1 MRAVVA
7 GSTGLIGSFLLDG
20 LEQNDNWTEIQ
31 VISRRSID
39 LPTKFI
45 MRTWDDPLTDVE
57 VAFCAL
63 GTTIKTAG
71 SRKAFYKVDY
81 QMVIDFAK
89 ASKHAGAKCFVLV
102 SSIGADPKTANF
114 YLKVKGEVER
124 DLKQLGF
131 EKLVILQPS
140 MLLGPRQEFRMGEVI
155 GKKVMCVVDPLMI
168 GPLKK
173 YRGINAATVASA
185 MLSTAVSLEAGV
197 HTIQSDKIADH
208 V

>member
-7 GSTGLIGSFLLDG
+7 GSTGLIGSFLLDE
-20 LEQNDNWTEIQ
+20 LKQNDDWKEIQ
-31 VISRRSID
+31 VISRRAID
-39 LPTKFI
+39 LPTKFV
-45 MRTWDDPLTDVE
+45 MRTWEDALTDAE

-71 SRKAFYKVDY
+71 SQEAFYKVDY

-89 ASKHAGAKCFVLV
+89 ASKEAGAKCFVLV
-102 SSIGADPKTANF
+102 SSIGADAKTSNF

-124 DLKQLGF
+124 DLQQHGF